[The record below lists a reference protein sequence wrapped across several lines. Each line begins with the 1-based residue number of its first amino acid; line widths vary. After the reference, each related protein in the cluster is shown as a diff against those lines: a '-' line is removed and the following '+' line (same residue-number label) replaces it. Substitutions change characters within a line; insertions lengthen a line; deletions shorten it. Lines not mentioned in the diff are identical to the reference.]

1 MQKKNIYADNA
12 ATTQLSK
19 AAFEAMVPW
28 LTENYGNASQPYAL
42 ARSPKKAIADARE
55 VIARCINA
63 MPEEIYFTSG
73 GTESDNWAIKGSA
86 FLNSEKHVTVTSAI
100 EHHAVLNSC
109 ATIEKLGYPVVYLD
123 VTKEGIVTPEA
134 LKAVIPNET
143 RLVSIMH
150 VNNEIGTIQP
160 IRELVEIAHSCG
172 ALFHADA
179 VQSVGHI
186 PVDVQELGIDF
197 LSASAHKFNG
207 PKGVGFLYIRK
218 GVQIGR
224 FADGGDQENG
234 MRAGTENVAGIVG
247 MAVALEQANKI
258 LVEELKRIEGLRAL
272 LIDRLTDA
280 GIDFIVNGG
289 KNVYPGTISLSF
301 KDSNGE
307 KLLHRLDLQG
317 IYVSTGS
324 ACDSVNVQFSHVISA
339 INVPANY
346 AKGTIRISL
355 GRCNTEDDVVTIATA
370 LIKILQR

>member
-1 MQKKNIYADNA
+1 MQKKIIYADNA
-12 ATTQLSK
+12 ATTQLCR

-28 LTENYGNASQPYAL
+28 LTENYGNASQPYTL

-63 MPEEIYFTSG
+63 MPEEIFFTSG

-86 FLNSEKHVTVTSAI
+86 FLDSEKHVTVTSAI

-109 ATIEKLGYPVVYLD
+109 VTIKKLGYPVVYLD
-123 VTKEGIVTPEA
+123 VTNEGIVTPEA
-134 LKAVIPNET
+134 LKAVISNET

-160 IRELVEIAHSCG
+160 IRELVKIAHSCG
-172 ALFHADA
+172 AVFHADA

-197 LSASAHKFNG
+197 LSASAHKFSG
-207 PKGVGFLYIRK
+207 PKGIGFLYIRK
-218 GVQIGR
+218 GARIGR

-234 MRAGTENVAGIVG
+234 MRAGTENVAAIVG

-258 LVEELKRIEGLRAL
+258 LVEELNRIEGLRAL
-272 LIDRLTDA
+272 LIDRLADA

-324 ACDSVNVQFSHVISA
+324 ACDSVNTKLSHVISA

-355 GRCNTEDDVVTIATA
+355 GRCNTEDDVVAIATA